1 MCVKNADFLHIRA
14 LIDTKTLLQQFM
26 KQQMKEC
33 FFFVVIWA
41 CYSCPLIH
49 GRSPVLEPLFLDRDE
64 RHMTGL
70 FLTWGI
76 VVKGASPLCNRTV
89 QYFNYVTQMF
99 MCRETLNFDLYK
111 LCIVAMVVSKQV

>member
-1 MCVKNADFLHIRA
+1 MWGKTADFLHIRA

-33 FFFVVIWA
+33 FFFVAMWA

-76 VVKGASPLCNRTV
+76 VVKGVPSSATGQCSTSIMSPRCSDV
-89 QYFNYVTQMF
+89 HV
-99 MCRETLNFDLYK
+99 
-111 LCIVAMVVSKQV
+111 